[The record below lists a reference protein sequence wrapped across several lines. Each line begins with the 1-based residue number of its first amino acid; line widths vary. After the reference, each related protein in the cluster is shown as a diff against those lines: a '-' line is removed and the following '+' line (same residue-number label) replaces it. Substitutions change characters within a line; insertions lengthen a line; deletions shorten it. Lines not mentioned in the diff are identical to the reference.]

1 MNAYQLWLRLTY
13 WFRNEPAI
21 FLFTTIPDIAAFAV
35 LLCILKRFPEMKK
48 PLLAIFVLILFR
60 ALLLPWTFTNDM
72 TGQFLIFLP
81 FSVIWVPAMIIC
93 YMTCQY
99 VAPDRDRG
107 ILMSARILGIIYLL
121 IHLFPILFVIGVR

>member
-1 MNAYQLWLRLTY
+1 MSMYQLWLRLTC
-13 WFRNEPAI
+13 WLRNEPAI
-21 FLFTTIPDIAAFAV
+21 FLFTTIPDIAAVAV

-93 YMTCQY
+93 FMTCQY

-121 IHLFPILFVIGVR
+121 IHLFPILFVLGGF